1 MTSRKKVV
9 VIGSRSDDATR
20 FVAEAVERRRA
31 RAIVLETDR
40 VPDSAALSWE
50 DGEVHWDGECLS
62 DLRSFYLKL
71 VRLSLPVPEAEAL
84 SERNFPRW
92 QEQYLAERER
102 QSFLHSVLRS
112 LHRRGGSFVNP
123 LEAVE
128 LHYLKLQQLALLRR
142 HRIPVPSTLA
152 TASPDAV
159 REFVARHRAV
169 IYKPLSGGALVRKVE
184 EADLT
189 EARLQLLANCP
200 VLFQEQIQ
208 GDEFRAY
215 VLDGEPVSAFHIPT
229 DGVVDARQ
237 NLHRVKPARLP
248 KEAWAVC
255 LKGAKALGMVF
266 TAVDLRRTSD
276 GAFVALEFNPTP
288 AISFFDDPRDGKV
301 ITRLASYLVS
311 KA

>member
-1 MTSRKKVV
+1 MASRKKVV

-31 RAIVLETDR
+31 RAVLLETDR

-50 DGEVHWDGECLS
+50 DGDVHWDGECLS
-62 DLRSFYLKL
+62 DLRSFYIKV

-102 QSFLHSVLRS
+102 QSFLHSVLRA

-128 LHYLKLQQLALLRR
+128 LHYLKLHQLALLRR
-142 HRIPVPSTLA
+142 HRIPVPNTLA
-152 TASPDAV
+152 TTSPEAV

-169 IYKPLSGGALVRKVE
+169 IYKPLGGGALVRKVE

-189 EARLQLLANCP
+189 EERLQLLANCP
-200 VLFQEQIQ
+200 VLFQEQIV
-208 GDEFRAY
+208 GDEYRAY
-215 VLDGEPVSAFHIPT
+215 VLDGEPVAAFHIPT

-237 NLHRVKPARLP
+237 NLHRTKPARLP
-248 KEAWAVC
+248 KDAWALC
-255 LKGAKALGMVF
+255 IKGAKALGMVF
-266 TAVDLRRTSD
+266 TAVDLRRTRE

-288 AISFFDDPRDGKV
+288 AISFFDDPHDGKV
-301 ITRLASYLVS
+301 ISRLASYLVS

>member
-1 MTSRKKVV
+1 MASRKKVV
-9 VIGSRSDDATR
+9 IIGSRSDDATR

-31 RAIVLETDR
+31 RAVLLETDR
-40 VPDSAALSWE
+40 VPDSSALSWD
-50 DGEVHWDGECLS
+50 DGDVYWDDECLS
-62 DLRSFYLKL
+62 DLRSFYVKV

-102 QSFLHSVLRS
+102 QSFLHSILRS

-128 LHYLKLQQLALLRR
+128 LHYLKLHQLALLRR
-142 HRIPVPSTLA
+142 HRIPVPSSLA
-152 TASPDAV
+152 TTSPEAT
-159 REFVARHRAV
+159 REFVAHHRAV
-169 IYKPLSGGALVRKVE
+169 IYKPLGGGALVRKME

-189 EARLQLLANCP
+189 EERLQLLANCP
-200 VLFQEQIQ
+200 VLFQEQIV
-208 GDEFRAY
+208 GDEYRAY
-215 VLDGEPVSAFHIPT
+215 VLDGEPVAAFHIPT

-237 NLHRVKPARLP
+237 NLHRTKPARLP
-248 KEAWAVC
+248 KDAWALC
-255 LKGAKALGMVF
+255 IKGAKALGMVF
-266 TAVDLRRTSD
+266 TAVDLRRTRE

-301 ITRLASYLVS
+301 ISRLASYLVS